1 MENII
6 EKLQTIGKE
15 HTAFDNWNLEETLK
29 LLELYH
35 IISKQET
42 NIFNLIYKFH
52 GCDTWED
59 IFRDYD
65 INYLRNKVQGVE
77 IAIKE
82 ITEQIKEN
90 KT

>member
-6 EKLQTIGKE
+6 EKLHNIGKE
-15 HTAFDNWNLEETLK
+15 NTAFDNWNLEETLK

-65 INYLRNKVQGVE
+65 INYLRDKAQGVE

>member
-6 EKLQTIGKE
+6 EKLQKIGE
-15 HTAFDNWNLEETLK
+15 ENTGFGNWNLEETLK

-35 IISKQET
+35 IVSKQET

-65 INYLRNKVQGVE
+65 INYLRDKAQGVE